1 MDLLILLYIPHVS
14 PSCWF
19 SSSLGWRRHG
29 FAPGRSRV
37 QFWAHAHT
45 NERNHSSTVSLMLIS
60 AAPPLPLSASLT
72 GKVRKRWFRTFR
84 FMRKRNWLDLMS
96 GGRLK
101 ARQGGGRCC
110 AWWAYWADFVVYA
123 DFVKSALVDLR
134 IFHFLLSSRK
144 VPVRCYGHLNI
155 FNAIHKALK

>member
-101 ARQGGGRCC
+101 ARPGGWEVLCLVGLLGRFRGLCR
-110 AWWAYWADFVVYA
+110 FREV
-123 DFVKSALVDLR
+123 R
-134 IFHFLLSSRK
+134 SRRSEDIRASK
-144 VPVRCYGHLNI
+144 YLQRNTQSIKIVR
-155 FNAIHKALK
+155 K